1 MLHFGP
7 ERAGAQAFLPRFF
20 GWETQLPQDSVS
32 VCSPAS
38 GIFSRRRW
46 RSPGW
51 RRRSA
56 MSTRRARVVNGRSP
70 SAAGAHGLATGRR
83 SAFDLPRKGHLYSC
97 RCRSTSAP
105 RLLPPASGHLPRSC
119 CLTRWQRSEHA
130 PGIVRGVRGVRG
142 VPAAPLA
149 GEGGQ
154 EIVPAWSAPGTGKA
168 MGKKTTTVGP
178 YDIRGSSP
186 VIETFSRSDPD
197 GRLSAGPGSH
207 A

>member
-1 MLHFGP
+1 VRKRSCQG
-7 ERAGAQAFLPRFF
+7 FF

-119 CLTRWQRSEHA
+119 CLRRAPCRRRRSGNRARMVRTGHGQSHGQEDHNSWPLRH
-130 PGIVRGVRGVRG
+130 PGIVARYRDIFQVR
-142 VPAAPLA
+142 P
-149 GEGGQ
+149 
-154 EIVPAWSAPGTGKA
+154 
-168 MGKKTTTVGP
+168 
-178 YDIRGSSP
+178 
-186 VIETFSRSDPD
+186 
-197 GRLSAGPGSH
+197 
-207 A
+207 